1 MIAVRIYKRAETVG
15 DVTKE
20 EADAALAKAGMTAD
34 EAEAIYHLT
43 SIPNYGERFVI
54 PPYSREGDIEETY
67 DPQQRKAEMGFG
79 KRQSPHRGL

>member
-1 MIAVRIYKRAETVG
+1 
-15 DVTKE
+15 
-20 EADAALAKAGMTAD
+20 MTAD